1 ERVEEEA
8 MEEEELIEGG
18 TEGINLIPPDLSRYE
33 YRTAYGTGETRKVNS
48 WIWEYGHGRNKLNVD
63 DGADDDNEILRAE
76 WCKSRARMHRATEEV
91 KLLLEEMKRTLKYLE
106 WAAIWWD
113 GFAGTEDKSV
123 SGGLREGRRAYALK
137 QARIQR
143 SLHNSFETLWRVPL
157 NNWDEREAVK
167 EEEEDIL
174 RLEGGDDPDEEQDE
188 DEEEYVDE

>member
-18 TEGINLIPPDLSRYE
+18 TEGINLIPPDLSSYE
-33 YRTAYGTGETRKVNS
+33 YRTAHGTGETRKVNS

-76 WCKSRARMHRATEEV
+76 WCMSRARMHCVTEEV

-106 WAAIWWD
+106 WVAIRWD

-123 SGGLREGRRAYALK
+123 AGGLREGRRAYALK

-167 EEEEDIL
+167 EEEDIL